1 MNTIATEMSTAEWS
15 IMRIIWTLGEATSNQ
30 VINAIQQEKDWTE
43 STIKTLLRRLV
54 EKTALSTS
62 KEGRKFIYHPT
73 IAEGDAMKATA
84 SDMFNNMCDMR
95 KGSVIADLVQTSP
108 LSKADIENLQQLLAE
123 KAKTAPDM
131 VECNCMPGMDH
142 GADCCKID

>member
-1 MNTIATEMSTAEWS
+1 MNTIATEMSAAEWS
-15 IMRIIWTLGEATSNQ
+15 IMRIVWTLGEATSNQ
-30 VINAIQQEKDWTE
+30 VIKSIQQEKDWTE

-54 EKTALSTS
+54 EKMALSTN

-73 IAEGDAMKATA
+73 IEEGDAMKETA

-108 LSKADIENLQQLLAE
+108 LSKADIENLQRLLAE
-123 KAKTAPDM
+123 KSKTAPDM
-131 VECNCMPGMDH
+131 VECNCMPGMDR